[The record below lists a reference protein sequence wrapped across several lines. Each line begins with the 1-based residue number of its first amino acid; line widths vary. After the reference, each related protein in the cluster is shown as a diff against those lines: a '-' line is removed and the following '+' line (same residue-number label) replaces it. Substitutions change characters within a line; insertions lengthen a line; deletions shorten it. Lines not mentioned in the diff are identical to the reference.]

1 MASRFEK
8 FSERARRALTYAQ
21 EEAQRFNHN
30 YIGTEHILLG
40 LVRESDGVAAKVLT
54 NLDIDL
60 NKVRSAVEF
69 IIGRG
74 GKTGSAEVG
83 LTPRAKRVIEFAVD
97 EARRLNHSYVGT
109 EHLLLGLLR
118 EGEGVA
124 GGVLESLGVSL
135 QRARDEVTRILSQGA
150 TQGQSGAKSSS
161 KTPTLDQLGHDLTA
175 MARADKLDP
184 VIGRQKEI
192 QRVVQI
198 LSRRTKNNPVLIG
211 EPGVGK
217 TAIVEGLAH
226 RIVSGDVPHTLQ
238 GKRVVTLDMGTLV
251 AGTKYRGEF
260 EERLKKVIE
269 ELKGAGNCVLFID
282 EMHTIVGAGAAEGA
296 VDAANILKPSLAR
309 GELQCIGA
317 TTLDD
322 YRKHVER
329 DPALERRFQPVLVEE
344 PSVEQAIE
352 ILQGIKSRYEEHHRV
367 VITDEAIKAAVTFAS
382 RYIADRFQPDKAIDL
397 MDESASRVRLKEGA
411 VPIGLKEAKAA
422 LESVRRDKESAIG
435 AQQYEYAVE
444 LRDREVHLA
453 EKIQQM
459 ESSWRADQSSDRP
472 VVTEADIAEVLSM
485 WTGIPPSKLA
495 ADEKSR
501 LVQMEQVL
509 HERIVSQDEAIVT
522 VAKAVRRARS
532 GLKDPRRPIGSFIF
546 LGPTGVGKTELAR
559 ALAEFMFGSEDALI
573 RLDMSEFMER
583 HSVARLVG
591 APPGYVG
598 YDEGGQLTEAV
609 RRKSYCAI
617 LLDEIEKAHPDVFN
631 ILLQIFDDGHLTDA
645 KGRKVDFRNS
655 IVIMTSNIGAE
666 LIKKDSMMGFV
677 SRVDEGKVKQR
688 SYERMKEKLLEEL
701 KKTFRP
707 EFLNRLDGVVV
718 FRHLSKEE
726 IRQIVDLML
735 RPVKAHL
742 IERGVGLAVTE
753 DAKELLCEKGY
764 DEAFGARPL
773 RRVIQ
778 TMIEDKLS
786 EMLLHDELGLGE
798 TIRLLREGDE
808 IVEAVEVALR
818 PYATQLN
825 EKKIKL
831 ELTGEARKA
840 LRDEVGRLYE
850 QHIEAEKE
858 PSPEDRKRDEAFIN
872 GLNLLGQKLLDQ
884 AWAELNLG
892 EQLERKELK
901 SGDTVYLVRDGEKFS
916 IRKEARLP
924 ADSKTRVESSS

>member
-40 LVRESDGVAAKVLT
+40 LVRETDGVAAKVLQ
-54 NLDIDL
+54 NLDVDL

-74 GKTGSAEVG
+74 GKTSSAEVG
-83 LTPRAKRVIEFAVD
+83 LTPRAKKVIELAVD

-135 QRARDEVTRILSQGA
+135 ERARAETTRILNQGA
-150 TQGQSGAKSSS
+150 MQSQQAPRSTS
-161 KTPTLDQLGHDLTA
+161 KTPTLDQLGLDLTA
-175 MARADKLDP
+175 MARAGKLDP
-184 VIGRQKEI
+184 VIGRHKEI
-192 QRVVQI
+192 QRVIQI

-217 TAIVEGLAH
+217 TAIVEGLSH
-226 RIVSGDVPHTLQ
+226 RIVAGEVPHTLQ
-238 GKRVVTLDMGTLV
+238 GKRVVTMDMGSLV

-269 ELKGAGNCVLFID
+269 ELKSAGNCVLFID

-329 DPALERRFQPVLVEE
+329 DAALERRFQPVLVEE
-344 PSVEQAIE
+344 PSIEQTVE
-352 ILQGIKSRYEEHHRV
+352 ILRGVKERYEEHHQV
-367 VITDEAIKAAVTFAS
+367 TITDDALRSSANLAS
-382 RYIADRFQPDKAIDL
+382 RYIADRFLPDKAIDL
-397 MDESASRVRLKEGA
+397 MDEASSRVRLKMGA
-411 VPIGLKEAKAA
+411 IPIGLKEAKMA
-422 LESVRRDKESAIG
+422 LESVRRDKEAAIA

-444 LRDREVHLA
+444 LRDREAHLA
-453 EKIQQM
+453 EKVQQL
-459 ESSWRADQSSDRP
+459 ESNWKADVTSERP
-472 VVTEADIAEVLSM
+472 QVTEADITEVLSM
-485 WTGIPPSKLA
+485 WTGIPT
-495 ADEKSR
+495 SR
-501 LVQMEQVL
+501 LASDEATRLLHMEEEL
-509 HERIVSQDEAIVT
+509 HKRIVSQDEAIT
-522 VAKAVRRARS
+522 TIAKAVRRART
-532 GLKDPRRPIGSFIF
+532 GLKDPKRPIGSFIF
-546 LGPTGVGKTELAR
+546 LGPTGVGKTELAK
-559 ALAEFMFGSEDALI
+559 ALAEFMFGSEEALI

-598 YDEGGQLTEAV
+598 YDEGGQLTEAI

-666 LIKKDSMMGFV
+666 LIKKDSVMGFV
-677 SRVDEGKVKQR
+677 SRTDEGKTRQR

-707 EFLNRLDGVVV
+707 EFINRLDGVVV
-718 FRHLSKEE
+718 FHHLSQEH

-735 RPVKAHL
+735 RPIKAQL
-742 IERGVGLAVTE
+742 IERGVGLAVSE
-753 DAKELLCEKGY
+753 GAKELLSQKGY

-778 TMIEDKLS
+778 TMVEDRLS
-786 EMLLHDELGLGE
+786 DILLHGE
-798 TIRLLREGDE
+798 IKPGDTIRLDREADD
-808 IVEAVEVALR
+808 ITV
-818 PYATQLN
+818 
-825 EKKIKL
+825 KL
-831 ELTGEARKA
+831 DHKT
-840 LRDEVGRLYE
+840 DEVSAG
-850 QHIEAEKE
+850 AK
-858 PSPEDRKRDEAFIN
+858 PSA
-872 GLNLLGQKLLDQ
+872 
-884 AWAELNLG
+884 
-892 EQLERKELK
+892 
-901 SGDTVYLVRDGEKFS
+901 
-916 IRKEARLP
+916 
-924 ADSKTRVESSS
+924 SSS